1 MLPSCQRCLR
11 KKPFFGEDRFLY
23 GDLVHRESPDGLFHE
38 SKTRL
43 GRTAREKSIF
53 SRSEAR
59 ATALSEDSFLA
70 KVGSRLQ
77 RAYPSAQDWFFNFEK
92 VSFPL
97 GNGAIYVLLP
107 FLNCFLTL
115 RTRKIFH
122 TLTISTLDFS
132 LLFHGFTIHGY
143 SYFLGCTVTQLKK

>member
-1 MLPSCQRCLR
+1 MFRSTILMLMFVGGFVRTRTIHTPFYASGETTSYSGRISTLSPGETTPGEQDIGRNDMLPSCQSCLR
-11 KKPFFGEDRFLY
+11 KKPFFGDDRCLY
-23 GDLVHRESPDGLFHE
+23 GDLVHGESPEGLFLE

-77 RAYPSAQDWFFNFEK
+77 RAYPSAQD
-92 VSFPL
+92 
-97 GNGAIYVLLP
+97 
-107 FLNCFLTL
+107 
-115 RTRKIFH
+115 
-122 TLTISTLDFS
+122 
-132 LLFHGFTIHGY
+132 
-143 SYFLGCTVTQLKK
+143 